1 MTVGTAFAQEKAT
14 TVAGAADIH
23 LDKDELWSIDTELD
37 SMEMSEVFGG
47 SPILKNPGF
56 LR

>member
-1 MTVGTAFAQEKAT
+1 M
-14 TVAGAADIH
+14 VAGAADIH
-23 LDKDELWSIDTELD
+23 LDKDELRSIDTKLD